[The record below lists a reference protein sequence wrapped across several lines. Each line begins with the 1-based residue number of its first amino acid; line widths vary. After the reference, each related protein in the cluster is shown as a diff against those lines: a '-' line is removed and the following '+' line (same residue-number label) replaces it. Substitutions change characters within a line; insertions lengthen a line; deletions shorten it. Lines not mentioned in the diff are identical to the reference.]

1 MGNLRPF
8 QIVLLA
14 FFAALAL
21 GALILLGAYQASVTG
36 QSKTYGDRVVVWG
49 TFPRIEM
56 AGHYAEIT
64 KDDKAFEV
72 VTYEAYDEDAFA
84 DELVNAIAEGRGPD
98 LIMLTSDQMVE
109 LRPKLVAIPYETL
122 PLRSVKDTFVD
133 GAEIFAFPEGT
144 YAVPFAVDPLLLYW
158 NRDLFASGGLATP
171 PATWEDVVNRVVPNL
186 VAIDDRRTILQSAIA
201 LGEYRNLENAKE
213 ILVTLAMQTGSKLI
227 YLVEEQYKVGLD
239 EHVVS
244 DSRTSPLQSAL
255 EFFTDFSNANSP
267 LYTWN
272 RSQQND
278 KNAFL
283 AGELAIYF
291 GLASEYQDIV
301 GKNPNLNFDAALMPQ
316 GSAATIKRTYGT
328 FYGYAIPQSAPNAAG
343 AYQVALKLASAEQ
356 AGIIAEMFGLVTARR
371 DLIASGSPDPV
382 KQTAMNAALIARS
395 WLDPDR
401 VATDPIFA
409 EMVEGVVS
417 NRQRIKAAVEVA
429 LGRITREF

>member
-14 FFAALAL
+14 FFAAMAI
-21 GALILLGAYQASVTG
+21 GALILLGAYQASVSG
-36 QSKTYGDRVVVWG
+36 QTRAYGERVVVWG
-49 TFPRIEM
+49 TFPRVPM
-56 AGHYAEIT
+56 SSLFSDIT
-64 KDDKAFEV
+64 DVDKAFEV
-72 VTYEAYDEDAFA
+72 VSYQAFDDKDFA
-84 DELVNAIAEGRGPD
+84 NALVNAIAEGRGPD
-98 LIMLTSDQMVE
+98 LIVLNSEQMVE
-109 LRPKLVAIPYETL
+109 LRPKLIAIPYETL
-122 PLRSVKDTFVD
+122 PLRNLKDTYVD

-144 YAVPFAVDPLLLYW
+144 YAVPMGVDPLVLYW
-158 NRDLFASGGLATP
+158 NRDLFAAGGLAQA
-171 PATWEDVVNRVVPNL
+171 PATWEEVVNLVVPSL
-186 VAIDDRRTILQSAIA
+186 AIVDNRRTILQSAIA
-201 LGEYRNLENAKE
+201 LGEYRNLQNAKA
-213 ILVTLAMQTGSKLI
+213 ILMSLAMQTGSRLV
-227 YLVEEQYKVGLD
+227 YLDQGGYQVAID

-244 DSRTSPLQSAL
+244 DSPVDPLEAAL

-301 GKNPNLNFDAALMPQ
+301 AKNPNLNFDAALMPQ
-316 GSAATIKRTYGT
+316 GRGATIKRTYGT

-343 AYQVALKLASAEQ
+343 AYQVALKLSGYDYSRVVADE
-356 AGIIAEMFGLVTARR
+356 FGLVTPRR
-371 DLIASGSPDPV
+371 DLIAAGAADPV

-401 VATDPIFA
+401 VATSPIFA
-409 EMVEGVVS
+409 EMVESIVS
-417 NRQRIKAAVEVA
+417 NRQRINTAVEIA
-429 LGRITREF
+429 IGRIIREF